1 MRASLLAVAALLI
14 ALAARL
20 PAADKLQL
28 NQATQEQ
35 LVALGLTPSQA
46 IQVISYR
53 KENGDFLQIE
63 ELLAVPQMSH
73 EAFEKV
79 RDKVTVDE

>member
-1 MRASLLAVAALLI
+1 MRASLLAVATLLI
-14 ALAARL
+14 ALAAPL
-20 PAADKLQL
+20 SAADKLPL

-46 IQVISYR
+46 TQVVNYR
-53 KENGDFLQIE
+53 KENGDFLQVE

-73 EAFEKV
+73 EAFDRV
-79 RDKVTVDE
+79 REKVTVDE